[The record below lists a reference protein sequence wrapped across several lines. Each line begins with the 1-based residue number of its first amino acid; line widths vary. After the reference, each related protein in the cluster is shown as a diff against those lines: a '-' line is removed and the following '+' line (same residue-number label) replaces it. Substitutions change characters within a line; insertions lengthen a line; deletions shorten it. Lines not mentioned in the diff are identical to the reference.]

1 MNVMRIAILGVAAI
15 AAGAAAL
22 LVRGMLG
29 GGTPAT
35 QAAAPPVAITT
46 DVLVASRDVVPGHV
60 LSVDLVRWD
69 SWPKNA
75 VSSTLIT
82 KDKQPDIAKAVEG
95 AVVRSPLVAG
105 QPITDASI
113 VRAGSAGFMA
123 ATIKPGMRA
132 VSVPVVAE
140 TSAGGFILPNDR
152 VDVLLTRDLSAGT
165 GGAKNIV
172 SGTVLE
178 DVRVLAVDQVAHQE
192 KDQQTVVGK
201 TATLELTP
209 AQAELLAQ
217 SQQSG
222 TLSLALRALGD
233 SEGEPVAKGTLHRQ
247 PLVGGGG
254 NGGANSDRNGVTV
267 FRYGLPGSGSPAGA
281 SSGGS
286 NSGAT
291 VVASNNGGEPASGSA
306 PTPAPITNPIT
317 VTTTNV
323 PIGVPQ

>member
-22 LVRGMLG
+22 LARGMLG
-29 GGTPAT
+29 GGTPPT
-35 QAAAPPVAITT
+35 QAAVAPVAITT
-46 DVLVASRDVVPGHV
+46 DVLVASRDIGPGHV

-69 SWPKNA
+69 SWPKTA
-75 VSSTLIT
+75 VSSTFVT
-82 KDKQPDIAKAVEG
+82 KDTQPDISKAVAG
-95 AVVRSPLVAG
+95 AVVRAPLVAG

-152 VDVLLTRDLSAGT
+152 VDVLMTRDLAAGT
-165 GGAKNIV
+165 GGAKNIE
-172 SGTVLE
+172 SRTILQ
-178 DVRVLAVDQVAHQE
+178 DVRVLAVDQVSHQE
-192 KDQQTVVGK
+192 KDQQTVVAK

-209 AQAELLAQ
+209 VQTELLAQ
-217 SQQSG
+217 AGQSG

-233 SEGEPVAKGTLHRQ
+233 SEGEPVATNTPARR
-247 PLVGGGG
+247 PLVGV
-254 NGGANSDRNGVTV
+254 GAGTDRTVVTV
-267 FRYGLPGSGSPAGA
+267 YRYGILRGKSPGAGSGGT
-281 SSGGS
+281 
-286 NSGAT
+286 NSGET
-291 VVASNNGGEPASGSA
+291 VVASNSGGSGSGPA

-317 VTTTNV
+317 VTTTTAPAV
-323 PIGVPQ
+323 GVLQ

>member
-22 LVRGMLG
+22 LVRGTLG
-29 GGTPAT
+29 GGTQQT

-46 DVLVASRDVVPGHV
+46 DVLVASKDVAPGHI

-69 SWPKNA
+69 SWPKSA

-82 KDKQPDIAKAVEG
+82 KDKQSDISRAVAG

-132 VSVPVVAE
+132 ISVPVTAE

-152 VDVLLTRDLSAGT
+152 VDVLMTRDLAAGT
-165 GGAKNIV
+165 GAPKNIE
-172 SGTVLE
+172 SRTVLQ

-192 KDQQTVVGK
+192 KDQQSVVGK

-209 AQAELLAQ
+209 GQAELLAQ
-217 SQQSG
+217 AGQWGS
-222 TLSLALRALGD
+222 LSLALRALGD
-233 SEGEPVAKGTLHRQ
+233 SDGEPVANTAPRREPVIAGT
-247 PLVGGGG
+247 
-254 NGGANSDRNGVTV
+254 S
-267 FRYGLPGSGSPAGA
+267 
-281 SSGGS
+281 
-286 NSGAT
+286 
-291 VVASNNGGEPASGSA
+291 
-306 PTPAPITNPIT
+306 
-317 VTTTNV
+317 
-323 PIGVPQ
+323 